1 MMMVMIKVMIKVIIK
16 VMIMELLSL
25 NYLYLVD
32 GEW

>member
-1 MMMVMIKVMIKVIIK
+1 MRKVLMMVMIK

-32 GEW
+32 GE